1 MGIEAKRA
9 ELKALDAEGNGSALF
24 SLWDTSDLDGDITR
38 KGFYGHGVQEVFMVP
53 HHLWTSGQPP
63 LAKGMICERPQGAVY
78 EFEMNTEL
86 EQARSWLSHNWLRV
100 LDTAERSQ
108 MGVCGECDERAGCGA
123 EQDVVQVFRLPCKF
137 DLHASWCPW
146 GMRVLSQISILGVES
161 ENRLS

>member
-108 MGVCGECDERAGCGA
+108 VDQHIRSQLHPIVPLLNAFKTKQQPLEF
-123 EQDVVQVFRLPCKF
+123 VLPRKGPL
-137 DLHASWCPW
+137 DMNS
-146 GMRVLSQISILGVES
+146 
-161 ENRLS
+161 